1 MSPVQS
7 SDHKKLQLSFR
18 QKLGILLTF
27 SKDKIVEQI
36 QCVWFVLAYMIL
48 FQLLVLGLP
57 VVYAAM
63 IGVGIVIV
71 IIGLAFFMEGLR
83 LGLMPLGEVLGSTL
97 PRKKVFGIPCLP
109 MSLAFGFVL
118 GIFAT
123 FAEPAIAVLQQAGA
137 SVRPDQAPLLYTL
150 LNPYSSTLVLY
161 VGIGVGIAVML
172 GVLRFYKS
180 WSLKPF
186 IYAGV
191 LTLSAITLYFQFHP
205 SGILSPVLG
214 LAWDCGAVTTGP
226 VTVPLVLALGIGVCR
241 VVATGGSSNTG
252 FGVVTLASLF
262 PIMAVLILSFQ
273 LFSTDNYYGAANF
286 DNEGKGNVDGD
297 KVTAGYISAKIQKAP
312 IGKFKKAK
320 SEFLESNSSYA
331 TVLASVL
338 SDSPSID
345 DTSRGTPALKAYI
358 QLIEANQP
366 SSTSV
371 KEEPFLEEELVAF
384 SEQGVLPENHKIK
397 FMDTDDNVSWASSKA
412 GIAFSGKGG
421 PSAFTIVKVAD
432 ATPVPPSAT
441 WMLPDEDKDAKP
453 DRTIGQDLAAKFSS
467 YFTTPDGSLY
477 SAFFPVGNRGAL
489 EGAVWA
495 IAPLSLILLGLLRFG
510 LGQSPKHLDEL
521 IIGIICAVAGMTFFG
536 LGIAIGLTPM
546 GEQLG
551 QNIVTAF
558 SPTTPWEF
566 LSGIQEPL
574 IVGESGKFIAIIF
587 AFILGYGATLAEPAL
602 NALGSTVEKI
612 TVGAFKKNLL
622 MQTVAIGV
630 ACGIGTGVAK
640 IAFNLDLWYLLVPPY
655 MGLLILTFF
664 STEDFVNFGWDSA
677 GVTTGPIT
685 VPLVLAM
692 GLGIG
697 GSVPGVI
704 DGFGVLSLASVG
716 PIITVLT
723 VGLLVRK
730 KPKPEA
736 DEITPTTSEVA

>member
-18 QKLGILLTF
+18 QKLGILLSF
-27 SKDKIVEQI
+27 SKDKVVEQI

-63 IGVGIVIV
+63 IGVGISIV

-123 FAEPAIAVLQQAGA
+123 FAEPAIAVLQAAGA
-137 SVRPDQAPLLYTL
+137 AVRPDQAPLLYTL
-150 LNPYSSTLVLY
+150 LNPYSSSLVLY

-186 IYAGV
+186 IYIGV
-191 LTLSAITLYFQFHP
+191 LTLSAITLYFQFEP
-205 SGILSPVLG
+205 SGTLAPVLG

-262 PIMAVLILSFQ
+262 PIMAVLTLSFQ
-273 LFSTDNYYGAANF
+273 LFTTDNYYGAANF
-286 DNEGKGNVDGD
+286 EQGNEDGD
-297 KVTAGYISAKIQKAP
+297 KVTASYITKKILTADKDKLQKAV
-312 IGKFKKAK
+312 K
-320 SEFLESNSSYA
+320 EFLESNSSRA
-331 TVLASVL
+331 TVLAAVL
-338 SDSPSID
+338 QSSPKVD
-345 DTSRGTPALKAYI
+345 DTSRGSSVLNEYI
-358 QLIEANQP
+358 GLIEKSQP

-371 KEEPFLEEELVAF
+371 QEEDFEKEELTAF
-384 SEQGVLPENHKIK
+384 RERGTLPSNHRIK
-397 FMDTDDNVSWASSKA
+397 FLNTDDNASWASSSA

-432 ATPVPPSAT
+432 ATPVPPAEN
-441 WMLPDEDKDAKP
+441 WLLPKDENNEP
-453 DRTIGQDLAAKFSS
+453 DRTIGEDLAAKFSS
-467 YFTTPDGSLY
+467 YFTTADSLKD
-477 SAFFPVGNRGAL
+477 AFFPVINRGAL

-495 IAPLSLILLGLLRFG
+495 IAPLSLILLGLLIFG
-510 LGQSPKHLDEL
+510 LRQKPKHLDEL
-521 IIGIICAVAGMTFFG
+521 IIGIICAVTGMTFFG

-546 GEQLG
+546 GDQLG
-551 QNIVTAF
+551 TNIVTSF
-558 SPTTPWEF
+558 TPTTPWQF
-566 LSGIQEPL
+566 VSGIQEPL

-622 MQTVAIGV
+622 MQAVAIGV

-640 IAFNLDLWYLLVPPY
+640 IAFNLDLWYLLIPPY

-697 GSVPGVI
+697 GNVPGVI

-736 DEITPTTSEVA
+736 DDITPTTSEVA